1 MRRIKKYKKYSS
13 IKELSPYIPSRIVK
27 FQRPKWKFFQKRL
40 ESLKKI
46 PDYFINPLI
55 RKTSNKYWEKTTDY
69 YRDEVLLKRF
79 LTNSFDSAIKL
90 SSLKKKI
97 KTSSKKST
105 QELLLNY
112 LVKPLF
118 RIDILLS
125 RLHLFSSSYQARQ
138 FISNG
143 YVKVNEKKVNGNLSL
158 KKGDIISF
166 NFSKIQ
172 SNLNFL
178 NFFQRFLNNNLF
190 YSFIEI
196 DYYTKTIVILKNA
209 GDITVYDLNLL
220 VTDFFDVYKL
230 KS

>member
-1 MRRIKKYKKYSS
+1 MNSTISPTTKK
-13 IKELSPYIPSRIVK
+13 
-27 FQRPKWKFFQKRL
+27 
-40 ESLKKI
+40 
-46 PDYFINPLI
+46 
-55 RKTSNKYWEKTTDY
+55 
-69 YRDEVLLKRF
+69 
-79 LTNSFDSAIKL
+79 
-90 SSLKKKI
+90 
-97 KTSSKKST
+97 SSK
-105 QELLLNY
+105 ELLLNY

-143 YVKVNEKKVNGNLSL
+143 YVKVNEKKVSGNLSL

-178 NFFQRFLNNNLF
+178 NFFQRLLNNNLF

-196 DYYTKTIVILKNA
+196 DYYTKTIVILKNV